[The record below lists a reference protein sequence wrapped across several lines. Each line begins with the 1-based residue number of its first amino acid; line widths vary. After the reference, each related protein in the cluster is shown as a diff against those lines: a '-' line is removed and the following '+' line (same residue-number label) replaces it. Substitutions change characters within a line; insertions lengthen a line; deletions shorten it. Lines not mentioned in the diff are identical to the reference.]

1 MRWRLGPSWVHV
13 GLSRAVVE
21 ERASWCDP
29 DEGEKACKRD
39 TRVNGIHRRVQLLAI
54 THLRFKCVDDCRCPR
69 AREMAPH
76 VLPEIKA
83 AEIIPDAVARL

>member
-1 MRWRLGPSWVHV
+1 
-13 GLSRAVVE
+13 VE